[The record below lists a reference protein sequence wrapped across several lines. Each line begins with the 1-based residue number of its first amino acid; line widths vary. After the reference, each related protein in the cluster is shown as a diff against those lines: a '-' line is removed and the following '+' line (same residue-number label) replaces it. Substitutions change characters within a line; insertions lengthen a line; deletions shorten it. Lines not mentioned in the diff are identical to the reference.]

1 MFLCVKTAII
11 LFVQNN
17 KALIKQFKQQMKEI
31 DEWFQTYNVDKWQ
44 FISSSLLFAYDC
56 NQSKALVKMIDFAHV
71 FPNNKGRDNNYMFG
85 LKQLIHYFDNL

>member
-1 MFLCVKTAII
+1 MFFVLILAII

-17 KALIKQFKQQMKEI
+17 KALITQFKQQMKEI
-31 DEWFQTYNVDKWQ
+31 DEWFHTYNVDKWQ

-71 FPNNKGRDNNYMFG
+71 FPHKGRDENYMFG
-85 LKQLIHYFDNL
+85 LRQLIQYFDNL